1 VEEGG
6 LLVAKCSMF
15 SRGKL
20 KNPKNGFPENPC
32 DEGGKTFSL
41 KNIVLT

>member
-1 VEEGG
+1 MVGW
-6 LLVAKCSMF
+6 VRWIPWCF
-15 SRGKL
+15 RGKL

-32 DEGGKTFSL
+32 DENGKIFSL